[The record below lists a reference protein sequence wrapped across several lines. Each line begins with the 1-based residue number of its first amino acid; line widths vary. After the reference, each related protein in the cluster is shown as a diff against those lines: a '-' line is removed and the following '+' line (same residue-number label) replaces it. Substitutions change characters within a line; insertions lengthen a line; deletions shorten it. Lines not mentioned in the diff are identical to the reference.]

1 MSGQQG
7 PAVEHM
13 ELCSVLCGRLDERGV
28 WERMDPCICMPESL
42 CCSPETVTTLNQL
55 YPNTKQKVFFLMCLL
70 LQFFIYH
77 GMSKEFQILWLKHN

>member
-55 YPNTKQKVFFLMCLL
+55 YPNTKQKVFFFKCIY
-70 LQFFIYH
+70 FFNSLFTMVCQKNFRFF
-77 GMSKEFQILWLKHN
+77 G